1 MKNDMN
7 VKNEKLVVKFKNG
20 ASGGNRGIGVYIQKR
35 LIEMIKGEG
44 IDYKELDEELFVKF
58 GLDKNGNKSR
68 RNSIS
73 WRMSKMRS
81 EGIIK

>member
-1 MKNDMN
+1 MKNDTN

-20 ASGGNRGIGVYIQKR
+20 TGGGNKGIGVYIQKR

-44 IDYKELDEELFVKF
+44 VDYKELDEELFEKF

-73 WRMSKMRS
+73 WTMTKMRND
-81 EGIIK
+81 GIVK